1 MIMMVKLKIIYV
13 YGAGG
18 HGKVVADVLRA
29 ARRPL
34 AGFLDDSQC
43 RYRVTL
49 LGLPVLDARQ
59 WMSGIEAF
67 DGIGLALGI
76 GDNRPRK
83 EVADLCR
90 RSGFKIVTA
99 VHPSA
104 VLSPA
109 ARIGAGTVVMPLAVV
124 NADARLHSGVI
135 INTGAV
141 IEHDC
146 VVGEY
151 ANISPNAVLGGRV
164 RVGPFSHVGLGAT
177 VLPGVGIGSRSII
190 GAGAVVVRDIPDDVV
205 AMGVPARVSN
215 RVGSKV
221 LAST

>member
-1 MIMMVKLKIIYV
+1 MMVKLTIIYV

-29 ARRPL
+29 AKRPI
-34 AGFLDDSQC
+34 AGFLDDSARRCQ
-43 RYRVTL
+43 VSL

-59 WMSGIEAF
+59 WMSRIEACNE
-67 DGIGLALGI
+67 IGVALGI
-76 GDNRPRK
+76 GDNRARK

-90 RSGFKIVTA
+90 CSGFKIVTA
-99 VHPSA
+99 VHPAA
-104 VLSPA
+104 VLSLA
-109 ARIGAGTVVMPLAVV
+109 ARIGPGTVVMPLAVV
-124 NADARLHSGVI
+124 NADARIGSGVI

-146 VVGEY
+146 VISDY
-151 ANISPNAVLGGRV
+151 AHISPNAVLGGRV
-164 RVGPFSHVGLGAT
+164 RVGSFAHLGLGAA
-177 VLPGVGIGSRSII
+177 VLPGVSVGSRSII

-221 LAST
+221 SASA

>member
-1 MIMMVKLKIIYV
+1 MIVMAKLKIIYV

-34 AGFLDDSQC
+34 AGFLDDSAC
-43 RYRVTL
+43 RHRASL
-49 LGLPVLDARQ
+49 FGLPVLDARE
-59 WMSGIEAF
+59 WISRIEAY
-67 DGIGLALGI
+67 DGIGVALGI
-76 GDNRPRK
+76 GDNRARQ

-90 RSGFKIVTA
+90 CRGFEIVTA

-109 ARIGAGTVVMPLAVV
+109 ARIGVGTVVMPLAVV
-124 NADARLHSGVI
+124 NADARLGSGVI

-146 VVGEY
+146 VVGDY
-151 ANISPNAVLGGRV
+151 AHIAPNTVLGGSA
-164 RVGPFSHVGLGAT
+164 RVGSFSLLGLGAA
-177 VLPGVGIGSRSII
+177 VLPGVSVGSRSII
-190 GAGAVVVRDIPDDVV
+190 GAGAVVARDIPDDVA
-205 AMGVPARVSN
+205 AMGVPARVSK
-215 RVGSKV
+215 RVCSEV
-221 LAST
+221 SAS